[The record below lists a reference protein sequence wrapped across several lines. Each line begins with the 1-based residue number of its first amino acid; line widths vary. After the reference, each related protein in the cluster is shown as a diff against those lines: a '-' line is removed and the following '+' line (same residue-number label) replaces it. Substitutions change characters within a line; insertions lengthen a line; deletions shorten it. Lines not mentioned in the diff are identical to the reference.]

1 MVVYFDL
8 ILAKKIRQRTAAF
21 EIIWVSRRD
30 GFLFHSVETVR
41 TAVLK
46 KVSGG
51 ALLKFQ
57 LTKHFTTIVSW

>member
-41 TAVLK
+41 AAVLK

-51 ALLKFQ
+51 ALFKFP